1 MGRGSAAGHH
11 GVMNSTAVN
20 RRALLGLVALG
31 GACAGLRVL
40 RRARI
45 GPCPRSRTDPSAET
59 RILTDPGEVDG
70 RMWQAATT
78 ARWRTNTGLRFTGAL
93 NERYL
98 DYDGP
103 EKVGSSQ
110 RDFAGLPGMV
120 HEDEDCLVVQA
131 GSGVCALERADGR
144 VRWTVELDAPAQG
157 LIAGGVSR
165 GLVWTNAGALDLR
178 TGEVQAVPGTVS
190 RAVNLLAGEGVV
202 VAVVPDEDD
211 ADRGELVCLESR
223 DCSQRWSTG
232 IDDPGPSSVRL
243 TGDNSIG
250 IGLRYYDLDSG
261 ECTQAVADV
270 APPAPREGADQ
281 RLESAPQYV
290 PPVPREGVFVV
301 VDTDVGRS
309 VRVVVDDDGTAV
321 AVRAF
326 APQERMNDAGY
337 REEHTSGEELWSVP
351 LEARPGAVVAIDSAL
366 GEQGSSFWV
375 MDLDDSGALHLAHWK
390 PGPA

>member
-20 RRALLGLVALG
+20 RRVLLGLVALG
-31 GACAGLRVL
+31 GACAGVRVL

-70 RMWQAATT
+70 RLWEAATT

-103 EKVGSSQ
+103 EEVGSSQ
-110 RDFAGLPGMV
+110 RDFTGLPGMV

-144 VRWTVELDAPAQG
+144 VRWAVELDAPAQG
-157 LIAGGVSR
+157 LVVGGVSR

-178 TGEVQAVPGTVS
+178 TGEVQAVPGTVA

-223 DCSQRWSTG
+223 DCSRRWSAE
-232 IDDPGPSSVRL
+232 IDDPGPSPVRL
-243 TGDNSIG
+243 NSALVAIG
-250 IGLRYYDLDSG
+250 MLDRYELDSG
-261 ECTQAVADV
+261 EYEPLVCVLG
-270 APPAPREGADQ
+270 PRPA
-281 RLESAPQYV
+281 
-290 PPVPREGVFVV
+290 PREGVFVV
-301 VDTDVGRS
+301 VDTDAHMM

-326 APQERMNDAGY
+326 APRRRGY
-337 REEHTSGEELWSVP
+337 PNGSGHREEYTSGKELWSAP
-351 LEARPGAVVAIDSAL
+351 LEARPGAVVAAESAL
-366 GEQGSSFWV
+366 GAQGSSFWV
-375 MDLDDSGALHLAHWK
+375 MDLDGSGALHLSHWQ
-390 PGPA
+390 PAA